1 MDAARDESMGV
12 DIRNERFCVW
22 LCHEMVEHMG
32 ETQIRTI
39 FTVMNDHCGNNIL
52 PGGIKTAISQ
62 MEGKLQ
68 KRMEYRVMVLY

>member
-1 MDAARDESMGV
+1 
-12 DIRNERFCVW
+12 
-22 LCHEMVEHMG
+22 MVEHMG

-52 PGGIKTAISQ
+52 PESVKTAISQ

-68 KRMEYRVMVLY
+68 KRMEYRVIVLY

>member
-1 MDAARDESMGV
+1 
-12 DIRNERFCVW
+12 
-22 LCHEMVEHMG
+22 MG

-52 PGGIKTAISQ
+52 PGGIKTDISQ